1 MTKDYEVRRIKLA
14 DVIPDPNNPRKDFD
28 EEKIRALADSFI
40 ANNGEP
46 FTPPIVVACGA
57 GKYRIIDGERRYRAM
72 LLDGELEDAAFMVA
86 SDAEAGYAMAAMLA
100 TDSKEKLTEAEKA
113 MGVQQAIMYDMDDR
127 CVDGIAGMKRGS
139 AAKLRRCLSYRD
151 EPVRQTTLDK
161 LFEVAEIDDA
171 LEREQLLDMLDE
183 GKDSGYMSDFRKKLN
198 GCKSLQRN
206 NAAYSE
212 IMGLLRAAGVEVV
225 DEAPE
230 SGYKFGKYLYLSGL
244 RNGGVK
250 NIPEGAVVIVSK
262 PDSNTYYDG
271 SYVPVS
277 VGVYVPADEE
287 DVERTKEDLEREAR
301 ESEFEDAAPVVA
313 DSWGRFLYSVM
324 CGEVDP
330 SSELEELIRQSWD
343 DNCDVSRAKIE
354 GYDLKD
360 SALSPLMFPFILDEF
375 IVFSYFNYLESA
387 YVDGV
392 LASYGE
398 RFVRSY
404 IKQLSMMMDSGYEPL
419 DFEKGL
425 KERVEEAPGKLANAE
440 GAEDDEGGSAQ

>member
-183 GKDSGYMSDFRKKLN
+183 GKDSGYMSDFRRKLN

-206 NAAYSE
+206 KSYHNE
-212 IMGLLRAAGVEVV
+212 IMSMMHDAGVDVV

-230 SGYKFGKYLYLSGL
+230 SGYKFWKHLYLANLKSGA
-244 RNGGVK
+244 VK
-250 NIPEGAVVIVSK
+250 DIPERSVVVVSK
-262 PDSNTYYDG
+262 PDGYMYGDG
-271 SYVPVS
+271 SYEAVHATVYAPV
-277 VGVYVPADEE
+277 DEGDE
-287 DVERTKEDLEREAR
+287 ERTKEDLEREAR
-301 ESEFEDAAPVVA
+301 ESEFDDATFVIRK
-313 DSWGRFLYSVM
+313 SWASFIYSVM
-324 CGEVDP
+324 CGESDP
-330 SSELEELIRQSWD
+330 SEELEELIRKSWD
-343 DNCDVSRAKIE
+343 DNCDVSRAKSD

-360 SALSPLMFPFILDEF
+360 SNLSPLMFPFVLDEF
-375 IVFSYFNYLESA
+375 IVFSYFSWLESA
-387 YVDGV
+387 YVDCKP
-392 LASYGE
+392 AKYEE
-398 RFVRSY
+398 RYCTSY
-404 IKQLSMMMDSGYEPL
+404 ISQLGMMVDSGYEPL

-425 KERVEEAPGKLANAE
+425 KERVEEALGKLAEAE
-440 GAEDDEGGSAQ
+440 GDEDAEDD